1 MLELLN
7 QLQLD
12 VWQERIS
19 HVRLAYLMLS
29 LMRVSMIVALV
40 AVVMRVV
47 LSLTE
52 Q

>member
-1 MLELLN
+1 MLN
-7 QLQLD
+7 QLLLD

-19 HVRLAYLMLS
+19 HVRLAYLMLQ
-29 LMRVSMIVALV
+29 LTRVLMIVVLV

-47 LSLTE
+47 LSLTD